1 MKRRKFISGVAVAA
15 VATSLPVKA
24 VENPFKDC
32 KQKFIRGMRVRVAK
46 ENPPW
51 RKHFPC
57 DCDAIVVGSY
67 ADQYSGGSDAYKQY
81 TLLIKH
87 KPGELAS
94 GKIWSQSSW
103 YDEELLTL
111 IDADRDKG
119 ELLIQENQS

>member
-1 MKRRKFISGVAVAA
+1 MKRRKFIAGVGVAA
-15 VATSLPVKA
+15 VATSIPVQA
-24 VENPFKDC
+24 VENPFKNC

-51 RKHFPC
+51 RIHFPC
-57 DCDAIVVGSY
+57 DCDAIVVG
-67 ADQYSGGSDAYKQY
+67 ADRDCKQY

-87 KPGELAS
+87 PPGELVS

-111 IDADRDKG
+111 IDTDRDKG